1 MNVLHIS
8 GSDVGGGSARSAMNL
23 HRSLRSM
30 GVGSR
35 MYVARKGGD
44 DPDVAELVRHR
55 SLQLIERAT
64 GMIVDAVG
72 FQYVFYPSSWWL
84 RMDRWFRAADVIQ
97 LYNIHGGFFSLHA
110 LPWLSRAKPIVWRLS
125 DMWPLTGHCA
135 YSYSCDRW
143 LTGCGRCPLLT
154 EYPALRFDTT
164 HLMWRLKK
172 SAYRSS
178 ELIVVAP
185 SRWIAGLAAKSPLLR
200 HVPIHRIANGI
211 DATTFFP
218 SNKKE
223 ARRALGLK
231 AETPVVLFVAGSLSE
246 PRKGAAFV
254 FEALSRLGQGRAM
267 KPLLLLAG
275 GGRLADESSVSVKYL
290 GFERDESMLRLAY
303 SAADVMVLPA
313 TAENLPNAILESM
326 ACETPVVAFDVGG
339 VSDAVIHLETGYLAK
354 AQDIDD
360 LCAGVA
366 LILDNPERCE
376 TMGRKGAQLVAQE
389 FELTTQTR
397 RVVQLY
403 DEIIQER
410 HG

>member
-1 MNVLHIS
+1 
-8 GSDVGGGSARSAMNL
+8 
-23 HRSLRSM
+23 
-30 GVGSR
+30 
-35 MYVARKGGD
+35 
-44 DPDVAELVRHR
+44 
-55 SLQLIERAT
+55 
-64 GMIVDAVG
+64 
-72 FQYVFYPSSWWL
+72 
-84 RMDRWFRAADVIQ
+84 
-97 LYNIHGGFFSLHA
+97 
-110 LPWLSRAKPIVWRLS
+110 
-125 DMWPLTGHCA
+125 
-135 YSYSCDRW
+135 
-143 LTGCGRCPLLT
+143 
-154 EYPALRFDTT
+154 
-164 HLMWRLKK
+164 
-172 SAYRSS
+172 
-178 ELIVVAP
+178 
-185 SRWIAGLAAKSPLLR
+185 
-200 HVPIHRIANGI
+200 
-211 DATTFFP
+211 
-218 SNKKE
+218 
-223 ARRALGLK
+223 
-231 AETPVVLFVAGSLSE
+231 
-246 PRKGAAFV
+246 
-254 FEALSRLGQGRAM
+254 M

-275 GGRLADESSVSVKYL
+275 GRRLADESSVSVKYL

-313 TAENLPNAILESM
+313 TAENLPNVILESM